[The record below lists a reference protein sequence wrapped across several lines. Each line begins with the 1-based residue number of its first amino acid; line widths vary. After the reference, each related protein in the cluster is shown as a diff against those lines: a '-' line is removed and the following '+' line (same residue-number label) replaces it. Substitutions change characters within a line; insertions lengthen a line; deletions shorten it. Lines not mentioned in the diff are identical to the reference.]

1 MRDRFVVD
9 DLARRVSIDV
19 PAHRV
24 VSLAPSCTESLH
36 VLGALGR
43 LVGVEEHSELSGLET
58 LPRVGGF
65 KHVDVDAI
73 LDLDPDL
80 VLAAG
85 MHAVTVVPR
94 LAARGVRSF
103 VAHPRTLDELVD
115 GMARMA
121 TILGLSSAA
130 APFLASCRARIAAVV
145 GRSLLG
151 RHRPLVYVELSPDGH
166 TGGPQSILDDLV
178 VKAGGVNVGGVA
190 RVEWPALSE
199 ATVRR
204 LDPDVIVVARY
215 PGSASAPSLA
225 ERDGWDRVAAVKSG
239 RVFEIDAGLI
249 KRPGPGL
256 LDGLEILAR
265 LIEMGS
271 STGPHTATL
280 GGSMAGPPRPSRWAS
295 SDERC

>member
-9 DLARRVSIDV
+9 DLARPMPIDV
-19 PAHRV
+19 PARRV
-24 VSLAPSCTESLH
+24 VSLAPSCTESLQ

-43 LVGVEEHSELSGLET
+43 LVGVEEHSALPELEA

-65 KHVDVDAI
+65 RHVDVDGI
-73 LDLDPDL
+73 LALDPDL

-85 MHAVTVVPR
+85 MHAVTTVPR
-94 LAARGVRSF
+94 LAAHGVRVF
-103 VAHPRTLDELVD
+103 VAHPRTLDDLVD

-121 TILGLSSAA
+121 TVLGVSSAA
-130 APFLASCRARIAAVV
+130 APYLASCRARIAAVV
-145 GRSLLG
+145 GRSLET

-178 VKAGGVNVGGVA
+178 IKAGGLNVGGVA
-190 RVEWPALSE
+190 RVEWPALSA

-215 PGSASAPSLA
+215 PGSATAASLA
-225 ERDGWDRVAAVKSG
+225 QRDGWDRVAAVKSG
-239 RVFEIDAGLI
+239 RVFEMDAGLI

-256 LDGLEILAR
+256 LEGVEILAQ
-265 LIEMGS
+265 LL
-271 STGPHTATL
+271 A
-280 GGSMAGPPRPSRWAS
+280 A
-295 SDERC
+295 